1 MEIRTLPNAVDIEK
15 GVLGAMIVDMD
26 AIARVVEILKPDDF
40 YLESHK
46 IICRA
51 IFKLFE
57 LGKPVDSVL
66 VTEEIKNMGKLEAIG
81 GASYIAELTSS
92 VVSAANIARHAEIIH
107 EKAVLRDMIKTSNKI
122 IEMAYREEDTTD
134 NLLDL
139 AEQEIFSIR
148 ERRKKG
154 EVKHIGDYL
163 DEVFESL
170 RIRAERK
177 SAITGL
183 PSGFNQLDTNY
194 TAGFQPAELIVIAG
208 RPSTGKTAM
217 ALNIATYM
225 AFERNIPVAFFSL
238 EMHYMALIERMLSF
252 LTGIPN
258 TMIRKG
264 FFDVRGEEWDFL
276 TRTIARLR
284 TMPLW
289 IDSTPGISIY
299 ELRAK
304 TRRLKKEHDI
314 QAMFVDYLQL
324 IQGPPRAENRQQE
337 VAAISRALKNIAREL
352 EISVI
357 ALSQLSRA
365 PKTRSS
371 RRGEEAEPVL
381 SDLRESGQIEQ
392 DADVVIFLHNKK
404 PSEELEGKDLIPVKV
419 IIAKQRNGPRGKLD
433 FIFQKSLVRF
443 REEKEAPVEDIL

>member
-183 PSGFNQLDTNY
+183 PSGFSQLDTNY
-194 TAGFQPAELIVIAG
+194 TAG
-208 RPSTGKTAM
+208 S
-217 ALNIATYM
+217 
-225 AFERNIPVAFFSL
+225 SL
-238 EMHYMALIERMLSF
+238 
-252 LTGIPN
+252 
-258 TMIRKG
+258 
-264 FFDVRGEEWDFL
+264 
-276 TRTIARLR
+276 
-284 TMPLW
+284 
-289 IDSTPGISIY
+289 
-299 ELRAK
+299 
-304 TRRLKKEHDI
+304 
-314 QAMFVDYLQL
+314 YL
-324 IQGPPRAENRQQE
+324 
-337 VAAISRALKNIAREL
+337 
-352 EISVI
+352 
-357 ALSQLSRA
+357 
-365 PKTRSS
+365 
-371 RRGEEAEPVL
+371 
-381 SDLRESGQIEQ
+381 
-392 DADVVIFLHNKK
+392 
-404 PSEELEGKDLIPVKV
+404 
-419 IIAKQRNGPRGKLD
+419 
-433 FIFQKSLVRF
+433 
-443 REEKEAPVEDIL
+443 